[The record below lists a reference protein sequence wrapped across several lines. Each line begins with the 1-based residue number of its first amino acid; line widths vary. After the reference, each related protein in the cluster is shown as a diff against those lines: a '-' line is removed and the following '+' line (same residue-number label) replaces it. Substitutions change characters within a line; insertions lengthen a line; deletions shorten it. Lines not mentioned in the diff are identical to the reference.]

1 MEFKLDKILDI
12 IKKYKFTIIS
22 LMTISLVIFIGIIY
36 YFYINYKSSTQKE
49 SFSTDQAKIMMFH
62 VDWCPHCKKAL
73 PDWNAFKN
81 DSNNIKCNNKS
92 LEIIDYDVTGDAPN
106 NKELISKYGIKGY
119 PTILLD
125 NNGKITELELKPTK
139 ENLQSFIK
147 NNC

>member
-1 MEFKLDKILDI
+1 MDLKLDKILDI
-12 IKKYKFTIIS
+12 IKKYKFTIIT
-22 LMTISLVIFIGIIY
+22 LMTISLVIFIAIIY
-36 YFYINYKSSTQKE
+36 YFYTNYKSSTQKE
-49 SFSTDQAKIMMFH
+49 AFNSDEAKIMMFH

-81 DSNNIKCNNKS
+81 DSNNIKCNNKP
-92 LEIIDYDVTGDAPN
+92 LEIIDYDVTDDTPT
-106 NKELISKYGIKGY
+106 NKELINKYGIKGY

-139 ENLQSFIK
+139 ENLQNFIK

>member
-1 MEFKLDKILDI
+1 
-12 IKKYKFTIIS
+12 
-22 LMTISLVIFIGIIY
+22 MTISLVIFIGIIY
-36 YFYINYKSSTQKE
+36 YFYMNYKSSINKE
-49 SFSTDQAKIMMFH
+49 AFSSDEAKLMMFH

-92 LEIIDYDVTGDAPN
+92 LEIIDYDVTDDTPT
-106 NKELISKYGIKGY
+106 NKELINKYGIKGY

-139 ENLQSFIK
+139 ENLQNFIK